1 MMSTANTRSQDIL
14 EQRKLG
20 IDFLRA
26 NRASNIG
33 IAIIV
38 AISSALLTTLAEI
51 LYDIWAD
58 AQAQSI
64 AQGADGMALS
74 GTAVFYGAIM
84 LFACIAIMLIIKSA
98 FDASM
103 LARTHQLG
111 ILATVGATPKQL
123 KALLIKDALFTSIAP
138 LLAGIAIGT
147 CTGYLLINFF
157 IDYAAQLQGL
167 ERIESSFLI
176 DPLVIIAIGAIVVLT
191 IFVSA
196 LAPARKLAQTTP
208 LRAIDSPSLELDTAK
223 KRKKGRSKKHR
234 MPHSSAE
241 WVLAK
246 GSFDARRSAL
256 RSSSVAFGLSFL
268 IFILFLSFITIS
280 KLSVE
285 ETYYERF
292 GIEWD
297 LAIDVADSTPDDLA
311 PAEAALSKA
320 GWIARTDIYDGGA
333 RLYVQ
338 STADEPLDEQRA
350 ALARM
355 MEELDIAAFDI
366 VAMDEERA
374 YADTIWN
381 GYLTIVGSFC
391 AILALIGIAG
401 IVAQAISFTQ
411 QRRRE
416 FSRYRSIGM
425 TPRSLRKMLLF
436 EGLLSVIRPLAI
448 ALLPVV
454 TCTIALAYL
463 GRQSLS
469 AFALAFPYGIAL
481 IYLAAVTF
489 CVLAAYALGAWRLN
503 KMDIARAIR
512 DDSFM

>member
-1 MMSTANTRSQDIL
+1 MMGTANTRSQSIL
-14 EQRKLG
+14 DQRKIG

-33 IAIIV
+33 IAIII

-51 LYDIWAD
+51 LYDIWVD

-64 AQGADGMALS
+64 AQGADGIALS
-74 GTAVFYGAIM
+74 GTAVFYEVIM

-123 KALLIKDALFTSIAP
+123 KTLLIKDALATSVAP
-138 LLAGIAIGT
+138 LLIGIAIGT
-147 CTGYLLINFF
+147 YAGYLLVNFF
-157 IDYAAQLQGL
+157 IDYATRLQGL

-176 DPLVIIAIGAIVVLT
+176 DPLVLIAIGAIVLLT
-191 IFVSA
+191 IFLSA
-196 LAPARKLAQTTP
+196 LVPARKLARTTP
-208 LRAIDSPSLELDTAK
+208 LQAINSPSLELNAVK
-223 KRKKGRSKKHR
+223 KRKKARAKKSR
-234 MPHSSAE
+234 IPHSSAE

-246 GSFDARRSAL
+246 GSFEARRSAL
-256 RSSSVAFGLSFL
+256 RSSSVAFGVSFL

-297 LAIDVADSTPDDLA
+297 LAINVADSTPDDLA
-311 PAEAALSKA
+311 PAEAVLGEA
-320 GWIARTDIYDGGA
+320 GWIVRTDSYDEGA

-338 STADEPLDEQRA
+338 STVDEPLDEQRA
-350 ALARM
+350 ALARLIK
-355 MEELDIAAFDI
+355 EHGITTFDI
-366 VAMDEERA
+366 ITMDEDRA
-374 YADTIWN
+374 YADAVWD

-391 AILALIGIAG
+391 AILALIGIAS

-425 TPRSLRKMLLF
+425 TPRGVCKMLFF
-436 EGLLSVIRPLAI
+436 EGLLSVVRPLVF
-448 ALLPVV
+448 ALIPVV
-454 TCTIALAYL
+454 VCTIALASL
-463 GRQSLS
+463 GKQTLS
-469 AFALAFPYGIAL
+469 TFALAFPYGIAL
-481 IYLAAVTF
+481 IYLAAVAF

-512 DDSFM
+512 DDSLM

>member
-1 MMSTANTRSQDIL
+1 MTSTASIRPQNL
-14 EQRKLG
+14 PEQNKLSL
-20 IDFLRA
+20 DFLRA
-26 NRASNIG
+26 NRAANIG
-33 IAIIV
+33 IGIII
-38 AISSALLTTLAEI
+38 AISSALLTALAEI

-58 AQAQSI
+58 ARAQSI
-64 AQGADGMALS
+64 AQGSDPMALS
-74 GTAVFYGAIM
+74 GTAVFYAVIM
-84 LFACIAIMLIIKSA
+84 LFACIAIMLIIRSA

-123 KALLIKDALFTSIAP
+123 KTLLLKDSLFTSIVP
-138 LLAGIAIGT
+138 LFAGIAIGT
-147 CTGYLLINFF
+147 CVGCALVNFF
-157 IDYAAQLQGL
+157 IDYAARLQGL
-167 ERIESSFLI
+167 DRIEGSFQI
-176 DPLVIIAIGAIVVLT
+176 EPLVLIAIVMIVLLT
-191 IFVSA
+191 IFLSA
-196 LAPARKLAQTTP
+196 LAPARKLARTTP
-208 LRAIDSPSLELDTAK
+208 LQAIDSPSLELDTTK
-223 KRKKGRSKKHR
+223 KRKRTRSKGLR
-234 MPHSSAE
+234 MPRSSAE

-256 RSSSVAFGLSFL
+256 RSSSVAFGLAFL

-297 LAIDVADSTPDDLA
+297 LVIDVVDSTPEELA
-311 PAEAALSKA
+311 PAEAALSEA
-320 GWIARTDIYDGGA
+320 GLIVRTDLYDEGA
-333 RLYVQ
+333 RLYVL
-338 STADEPLDEQRA
+338 STTEVAFDEQREV
-350 ALARM
+350 LARSL
-355 MEELDIAAFDI
+355 EALSITAFDI
-366 VAMDEERA
+366 VDMDEDRA
-374 YADTIWN
+374 YADAVWN

-425 TPRSLRKMLLF
+425 TPRGVRKMLLF
-436 EGLLSVIRPLAI
+436 EGVLTVARPLMI
-448 ALLPVV
+448 ALLPA
-454 TCTIALAYL
+454 TACTVALASL

-469 AFALAFPYGIAL
+469 TFALAFPYPIAL
-481 IYLAAVTF
+481 IYLVVVAF

-503 KMDIARAIR
+503 KMDIARSIR